1 MDIKRLITHFTYRI
15 EQKPGGGFIAH
26 ASDVNVPPIEAP
38 TRMEL
43 QHKIQDNINA
53 ALATEFPGLKLSE
66 SKRVSFHLERQAD
79 GALAFHSSDP
89 NAQSA
94 GPSTHEEV
102 ESHFAEKMFSLFGKQ
117 IIAHLPPEVAS
128 QLPPELSAQLN
139 SGNIKVFVEKKVSI
153 LGAAPS
159 GSAMAQAL
167 PQNPGAAGS
176 ETLIREANFASQST
190 SGSPITPER
199 GNSGKF
205 LRFLLALAVIF
216 GMMYLYLRLHH

>member
-26 ASDVNVPPIEAP
+26 ASDPNLPPIEAP

-53 ALATEFPGLKLSE
+53 ALATEFPGLKLPE
-66 SKRVSFHLERQAD
+66 NKRVSFHLERQAD

-89 NAQSA
+89 TAQGA

-117 IIAHLPPEVAS
+117 IIAHLPPEIAS
-128 QLPPELSAQLN
+128 QLPPEVSAQLS

-153 LGAAPS
+153 HTSAGPSEVTKTSFQPS
-159 GSAMAQAL
+159 GEAISAPTSA
-167 PQNPGAAGS
+167 
-176 ETLIREANFASQST
+176 ANFSIQST
-190 SGSPITPER
+190 TDSPITPER
-199 GNSGKF
+199 GSSGKF
-205 LRFLLALAVIF
+205 LRLLLALAVII